1 MSVEKLGKRVR
12 SLRESQS
19 LSREELASRAGL
31 DVEFITD
38 LEEKSI
44 SPHLGPLLRLARA
57 LGVRLGTF
65 IDEEMGSDFS
75 LSRQSEY
82 GKESGIRKPH
92 SSRETMLFHSLG
104 LGKADRHMEPFFIEV
119 LPDSAED
126 KVLSSHE
133 GEEFIIVLS
142 GELEFRYGHENYV
155 VKAGDS
161 IYYNSVVP
169 HYVGCGDNVTK
180 ATICAVLYLPDR

>member
-12 SLRESQS
+12 SLRESQN

-44 SPHLGPLLRLARA
+44 SPHLGPLLRVARS

-65 IDEEMGSDFS
+65 IDDEMGSDFS
-75 LSRQSEY
+75 LSHQSEY
-82 GKESGIRKPH
+82 SKESGIRKPH
-92 SSRETMLFHSLG
+92 GSRETMLFHSLG
-104 LGKADRHMEPFFIEV
+104 LGKSDRHMEPFFIEV

-142 GELEFRYGHENYV
+142 GELEFRYGKENYV

-169 HYVGCGDNVTK
+169 HYVGCSDNVAK
-180 ATICAVLYLPDR
+180 STICAVLYLPDR